1 MSEIGLLWWITI
13 CVILFIFDVIAVVIA
28 ILEYKEYKRKIKQ
41 LENNLDRLIDM
52 MVTSGAIKIYIPTS
66 TNILDEKEKN

>member
-1 MSEIGLLWWITI
+1 M
-13 CVILFIFDVIAVVIA
+13 VIA